1 MSVIWLGQKYLKE
14 LEAQREGVKDV
25 ILSGAKDFA
34 QYQYL
39 CGRYSSLVDA
49 ENSFRE
55 LLGKIVENDEDT
67 SP

>member
-1 MSVIWLGQKYLKE
+1 MSVVWISQKYLKE
-14 LEAQREGVKDV
+14 IEAKKESIKDV
-25 ILSGAKDFA
+25 ILAGAKDFP

-49 ENSFRE
+49 ENTFRE
-55 LLGKIVENDEDT
+55 LLGKIQEDAEDT